1 MSIQTIKATI
11 QMRKGAEQN
20 FDPSQMTAG
29 EWAVSTDSKKV
40 WMCFSSGI
48 VRRMATYEAF
58 EQDMLDIQT
67 ILATCRDIQA
77 AVERFEQLA
86 EQHAS
91 QAETWSITSK
101 SWAIGGTGTRE
112 GEDTDNSKYY
122 SEQSK
127 SEANRA
133 KNEADRAA
141 AIAGIHI
148 DSELSETSANPV
160 QNKVIAKVLAKLKE
174 VAFSGSYTDLSNK
187 PTIIWKANTKINEGY
202 VTKGEGNGNKI
213 WGTDADG
220 NPGWKENK
228 FVSLSNNFLVTEA
241 GISALDAAVGPII
254 QKNFDNTE
262 NEIAQINGKLS
273 GFIGVINVATSQIT
287 VPATGGAAID
297 AQVNVPEGYSLV
309 EVFPRSTTNMVWLTC
324 DCYKTGAKTC
334 KFSLYNHYSQNLPGT
349 GYGYAIVVKK

>member
-1 MSIQTIKATI
+1 MAIQTIKATI

-40 WMCFSSGI
+40 WMCFSPGI

-67 ILATCRDIQA
+67 IIATCRDIQA
-77 AVERFEQLA
+77 AVERFERLA

-112 GEDTDNSKYY
+112 GEDADNSKYY

-127 SEANRA
+127 SEADRA

-141 AIAGIHI
+141 SIAGIDI
-148 DSELSETSANPV
+148 DSELSETSVNPV

-174 VAFSGSYTDLSNK
+174 IAFSGSYTDLSNK
-187 PTIIWKANTKINEGY
+187 PSIPSITNNYLATQPGTAADAMLAKELRGDIDAINSKLGDLLIVKTVQKTISVLYLNQFYVDISAPDGYKAIGLANHAGDYRINIFSARIS
-202 VTKGEGNGNKI
+202 NNKI
-213 WGTDADG
+213 V
-220 NPGWKENK
+220 
-228 FVSLSNNFLVTEA
+228 FVALSTASEEVSVTLLFDVLFLK
-241 GISALDAAVGPII
+241 I
-254 QKNFDNTE
+254 
-262 NEIAQINGKLS
+262 
-273 GFIGVINVATSQIT
+273 
-287 VPATGGAAID
+287 
-297 AQVNVPEGYSLV
+297 
-309 EVFPRSTTNMVWLTC
+309 
-324 DCYKTGAKTC
+324 
-334 KFSLYNHYSQNLPGT
+334 
-349 GYGYAIVVKK
+349 